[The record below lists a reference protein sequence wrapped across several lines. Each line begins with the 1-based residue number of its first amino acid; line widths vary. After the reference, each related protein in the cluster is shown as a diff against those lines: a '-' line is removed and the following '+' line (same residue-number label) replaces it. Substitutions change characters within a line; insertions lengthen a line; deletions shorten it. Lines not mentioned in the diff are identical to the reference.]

1 MFAKVHPAEDVKSG
15 NTGSCHDLVRYLEKE
30 TGEGQRFFSHTEQ
43 DISPE
48 RVIMDIDG
56 NKKAL
61 GANDAKFFM
70 LSLNPSQSEQMH
82 LIGRKVDDFK
92 ELTPQEKKE
101 VFQKLEAFTRSA
113 MDEYALNFGRD
124 NIRGGQDLM
133 YYARVETERSYHPED
148 EEVKQGIARIGEP
161 KPGLNLHV
169 HVIVSRKSL
178 DGKVKLSPGA
188 KSAGNTWELEGR
200 GTVKRGFSHE
210 GWKVRVQECFNRKF
224 DYQAK
229 EGETYVRP
237 QVSAEIG
244 KITNPE
250 LKRILQDEQFTAAN
264 QIVAA
269 MREQGYTHQVRKGV
283 HSFSR
288 EGEVFQVEHRLL
300 KAFEQPLSDEQLKSI
315 TERFDLTKYEANP
328 AGYRENGLQVKDIS
342 FSTYVKDEAQKGE
355 KALKEVAYKVVYDEQ
370 NHTTVSFA
378 TVRQFAYE
386 HQINLVKSEPTA
398 EAVLKK
404 IKNPELKNLLENYR
418 FTSANQIVVA
428 MKEQGYTHKVRK
440 GVHSFSREGEVF
452 QVEHRLLKA
461 FEQPLSDEQLK
472 SITERFDLTK
482 YEANP
487 AGYRENGLQ
496 VKDISFSTYV
506 KDEAQKGE
514 KALKEVAYK
523 VVYDE
528 QNHTTVSF
536 ATVRQFAY
544 EHQINLVKSEPTA
557 EAVLKKIKNPELKNL
572 LENYRFTSANQIVV
586 AMKEQGYTHKVRKGV
601 HSFSREGER
610 VSIRH
615 KDLKKFAD
623 PKLESR
629 HMEGIIERFN
639 LYKYK
644 QEGVAYRENGLEA
657 KNISFLTYQKVPIE
671 PEEDKSVTG
680 KPETK
685 EEAQQPQQ
693 ETPGSEAHPEETE
706 NEAETP
712 MPEPDPVKYRKELKE
727 VSYDV
732 LFDRETKTYVP
743 ISAIRKYAYENEI
756 NLIDRYKHGYAVR
769 NEDLRECLA
778 NPEYR
783 TVRQINKAMRERG
796 YTIERDEAGN
806 YTYIKGESSFFME
819 RRDLLAFTGY
829 AKDTGGRERER
840 GTHRSAD
847 KTVGF
852 IGGKAKQK
860 LINEILGDSFRT
872 ERMLVGN
879 VKKAVSLIQNPANI
893 KMMLIKQIGSFL
905 NPFKEL

>member
-148 EEVKQGIARIGEP
+148 EEVKQGITRIGEP

-269 MREQGYTHQVRKGV
+269 MR
-283 HSFSR
+283 
-288 EGEVFQVEHRLL
+288 
-300 KAFEQPLSDEQLKSI
+300 
-315 TERFDLTKYEANP
+315 
-328 AGYRENGLQVKDIS
+328 
-342 FSTYVKDEAQKGE
+342 
-355 KALKEVAYKVVYDEQ
+355 
-370 NHTTVSFA
+370 
-378 TVRQFAYE
+378 
-386 HQINLVKSEPTA
+386 
-398 EAVLKK
+398 
-404 IKNPELKNLLENYR
+404 
-418 FTSANQIVVA
+418 
-428 MKEQGYTHKVRK
+428 
-440 GVHSFSREGEVF
+440 
-452 QVEHRLLKA
+452 
-461 FEQPLSDEQLK
+461 
-472 SITERFDLTK
+472 
-482 YEANP
+482 
-487 AGYRENGLQ
+487 
-496 VKDISFSTYV
+496 
-506 KDEAQKGE
+506 
-514 KALKEVAYK
+514 
-523 VVYDE
+523 
-528 QNHTTVSF
+528 
-536 ATVRQFAY
+536 
-544 EHQINLVKSEPTA
+544 
-557 EAVLKKIKNPELKNL
+557 
-572 LENYRFTSANQIVV
+572 
-586 AMKEQGYTHKVRKGV
+586 EQGYTHKVRKGV

>member
-92 ELTPQEKKE
+92 ELAPQEKKE

-244 KITNPE
+244 KIT
-250 LKRILQDEQFTAAN
+250 
-264 QIVAA
+264 
-269 MREQGYTHQVRKGV
+269 
-283 HSFSR
+283 
-288 EGEVFQVEHRLL
+288 
-300 KAFEQPLSDEQLKSI
+300 
-315 TERFDLTKYEANP
+315 
-328 AGYRENGLQVKDIS
+328 
-342 FSTYVKDEAQKGE
+342 
-355 KALKEVAYKVVYDEQ
+355 
-370 NHTTVSFA
+370 
-378 TVRQFAYE
+378 
-386 HQINLVKSEPTA
+386 
-398 EAVLKK
+398 
-404 IKNPELKNLLENYR
+404 
-418 FTSANQIVVA
+418 
-428 MKEQGYTHKVRK
+428 
-440 GVHSFSREGEVF
+440 
-452 QVEHRLLKA
+452 
-461 FEQPLSDEQLK
+461 
-472 SITERFDLTK
+472 
-482 YEANP
+482 
-487 AGYRENGLQ
+487 
-496 VKDISFSTYV
+496 
-506 KDEAQKGE
+506 
-514 KALKEVAYK
+514 
-523 VVYDE
+523 
-528 QNHTTVSF
+528 
-536 ATVRQFAY
+536 
-544 EHQINLVKSEPTA
+544 
-557 EAVLKKIKNPELKNL
+557 NPELKNL

-829 AKDTGGRERER
+829 AKDTGGRER

>member
-210 GWKVRVQECFNRKF
+210 DWKVRVQECFNRKF

-244 KITNPE
+244 KIT
-250 LKRILQDEQFTAAN
+250 
-264 QIVAA
+264 
-269 MREQGYTHQVRKGV
+269 
-283 HSFSR
+283 
-288 EGEVFQVEHRLL
+288 
-300 KAFEQPLSDEQLKSI
+300 
-315 TERFDLTKYEANP
+315 
-328 AGYRENGLQVKDIS
+328 
-342 FSTYVKDEAQKGE
+342 
-355 KALKEVAYKVVYDEQ
+355 
-370 NHTTVSFA
+370 
-378 TVRQFAYE
+378 
-386 HQINLVKSEPTA
+386 
-398 EAVLKK
+398 
-404 IKNPELKNLLENYR
+404 
-418 FTSANQIVVA
+418 
-428 MKEQGYTHKVRK
+428 
-440 GVHSFSREGEVF
+440 
-452 QVEHRLLKA
+452 
-461 FEQPLSDEQLK
+461 
-472 SITERFDLTK
+472 
-482 YEANP
+482 
-487 AGYRENGLQ
+487 
-496 VKDISFSTYV
+496 
-506 KDEAQKGE
+506 
-514 KALKEVAYK
+514 
-523 VVYDE
+523 
-528 QNHTTVSF
+528 
-536 ATVRQFAY
+536 
-544 EHQINLVKSEPTA
+544 
-557 EAVLKKIKNPELKNL
+557 NPELKNL

>member
-440 GVHSFSREGEVF
+440 GVHSFSREGE
-452 QVEHRLLKA
+452 
-461 FEQPLSDEQLK
+461 
-472 SITERFDLTK
+472 
-482 YEANP
+482 
-487 AGYRENGLQ
+487 
-496 VKDISFSTYV
+496 
-506 KDEAQKGE
+506 
-514 KALKEVAYK
+514 
-523 VVYDE
+523 
-528 QNHTTVSF
+528 
-536 ATVRQFAY
+536 
-544 EHQINLVKSEPTA
+544 
-557 EAVLKKIKNPELKNL
+557 
-572 LENYRFTSANQIVV
+572 
-586 AMKEQGYTHKVRKGV
+586 
-601 HSFSREGER
+601 R

-769 NEDLRECLA
+769 NEDFRECLA

>member
-250 LKRILQDEQFTAAN
+250 LKRILQDEQ
-264 QIVAA
+264 
-269 MREQGYTHQVRKGV
+269 
-283 HSFSR
+283 
-288 EGEVFQVEHRLL
+288 
-300 KAFEQPLSDEQLKSI
+300 
-315 TERFDLTKYEANP
+315 
-328 AGYRENGLQVKDIS
+328 
-342 FSTYVKDEAQKGE
+342 
-355 KALKEVAYKVVYDEQ
+355 
-370 NHTTVSFA
+370 
-378 TVRQFAYE
+378 
-386 HQINLVKSEPTA
+386 
-398 EAVLKK
+398 
-404 IKNPELKNLLENYR
+404 
-418 FTSANQIVVA
+418 
-428 MKEQGYTHKVRK
+428 
-440 GVHSFSREGEVF
+440 
-452 QVEHRLLKA
+452 
-461 FEQPLSDEQLK
+461 
-472 SITERFDLTK
+472 
-482 YEANP
+482 
-487 AGYRENGLQ
+487 
-496 VKDISFSTYV
+496 
-506 KDEAQKGE
+506 
-514 KALKEVAYK
+514 
-523 VVYDE
+523 
-528 QNHTTVSF
+528 
-536 ATVRQFAY
+536 
-544 EHQINLVKSEPTA
+544 
-557 EAVLKKIKNPELKNL
+557 
-572 LENYRFTSANQIVV
+572 FTSANQIVV

>member
-386 HQINLVKSEPTA
+386 
-398 EAVLKK
+398 
-404 IKNPELKNLLENYR
+404 
-418 FTSANQIVVA
+418 
-428 MKEQGYTHKVRK
+428 
-440 GVHSFSREGEVF
+440 
-452 QVEHRLLKA
+452 
-461 FEQPLSDEQLK
+461 
-472 SITERFDLTK
+472 
-482 YEANP
+482 
-487 AGYRENGLQ
+487 
-496 VKDISFSTYV
+496 
-506 KDEAQKGE
+506 
-514 KALKEVAYK
+514 
-523 VVYDE
+523 
-528 QNHTTVSF
+528 
-536 ATVRQFAY
+536 
-544 EHQINLVKSEPTA
+544 
-557 EAVLKKIKNPELKNL
+557 
-572 LENYRFTSANQIVV
+572 
-586 AMKEQGYTHKVRKGV
+586 
-601 HSFSREGER
+601 
-610 VSIRH
+610 
-615 KDLKKFAD
+615 
-623 PKLESR
+623 
-629 HMEGIIERFN
+629 
-639 LYKYK
+639 
-644 QEGVAYRENGLEA
+644 
-657 KNISFLTYQKVPIE
+657 
-671 PEEDKSVTG
+671 
-680 KPETK
+680 
-685 EEAQQPQQ
+685 
-693 ETPGSEAHPEETE
+693 
-706 NEAETP
+706 
-712 MPEPDPVKYRKELKE
+712 
-727 VSYDV
+727 
-732 LFDRETKTYVP
+732 
-743 ISAIRKYAYENEI
+743 NEI

>member
-315 TERFDLTKYEANP
+315 AERFDLTKYEANP

-404 IKNPELKNLLENYR
+404 IKNPELKKLLENYR
-418 FTSANQIVVA
+418 FTSAN
-428 MKEQGYTHKVRK
+428 RK
-440 GVHSFSREGEVF
+440 HSINSPFHSKNVI
-452 QVEHRLLKA
+452 LL
-461 FEQPLSDEQLK
+461 L
-472 SITERFDLTK
+472 
-482 YEANP
+482 
-487 AGYRENGLQ
+487 
-496 VKDISFSTYV
+496 
-506 KDEAQKGE
+506 
-514 KALKEVAYK
+514 
-523 VVYDE
+523 
-528 QNHTTVSF
+528 
-536 ATVRQFAY
+536 
-544 EHQINLVKSEPTA
+544 
-557 EAVLKKIKNPELKNL
+557 
-572 LENYRFTSANQIVV
+572 
-586 AMKEQGYTHKVRKGV
+586 
-601 HSFSREGER
+601 
-610 VSIRH
+610 
-615 KDLKKFAD
+615 
-623 PKLESR
+623 
-629 HMEGIIERFN
+629 
-639 LYKYK
+639 
-644 QEGVAYRENGLEA
+644 
-657 KNISFLTYQKVPIE
+657 
-671 PEEDKSVTG
+671 
-680 KPETK
+680 
-685 EEAQQPQQ
+685 
-693 ETPGSEAHPEETE
+693 
-706 NEAETP
+706 
-712 MPEPDPVKYRKELKE
+712 
-727 VSYDV
+727 
-732 LFDRETKTYVP
+732 
-743 ISAIRKYAYENEI
+743 
-756 NLIDRYKHGYAVR
+756 
-769 NEDLRECLA
+769 
-778 NPEYR
+778 
-783 TVRQINKAMRERG
+783 
-796 YTIERDEAGN
+796 
-806 YTYIKGESSFFME
+806 
-819 RRDLLAFTGY
+819 
-829 AKDTGGRERER
+829 
-840 GTHRSAD
+840 
-847 KTVGF
+847 
-852 IGGKAKQK
+852 
-860 LINEILGDSFRT
+860 
-872 ERMLVGN
+872 
-879 VKKAVSLIQNPANI
+879 
-893 KMMLIKQIGSFL
+893 
-905 NPFKEL
+905 

>member
-148 EEVKQGIARIGEP
+148 EEVKQGITRIGEP

-244 KITNPE
+244 
-250 LKRILQDEQFTAAN
+250 
-264 QIVAA
+264 
-269 MREQGYTHQVRKGV
+269 
-283 HSFSR
+283 
-288 EGEVFQVEHRLL
+288 
-300 KAFEQPLSDEQLKSI
+300 
-315 TERFDLTKYEANP
+315 
-328 AGYRENGLQVKDIS
+328 
-342 FSTYVKDEAQKGE
+342 
-355 KALKEVAYKVVYDEQ
+355 
-370 NHTTVSFA
+370 
-378 TVRQFAYE
+378 
-386 HQINLVKSEPTA
+386 
-398 EAVLKK
+398 
-404 IKNPELKNLLENYR
+404 
-418 FTSANQIVVA
+418 
-428 MKEQGYTHKVRK
+428 
-440 GVHSFSREGEVF
+440 
-452 QVEHRLLKA
+452 
-461 FEQPLSDEQLK
+461 
-472 SITERFDLTK
+472 
-482 YEANP
+482 
-487 AGYRENGLQ
+487 
-496 VKDISFSTYV
+496 
-506 KDEAQKGE
+506 
-514 KALKEVAYK
+514 
-523 VVYDE
+523 
-528 QNHTTVSF
+528 
-536 ATVRQFAY
+536 
-544 EHQINLVKSEPTA
+544 
-557 EAVLKKIKNPELKNL
+557 KIKNPELKNL

-829 AKDTGGRERER
+829 AKDTGGRER

>member
-133 YYARVETERSYHPED
+133 YYARVETERAYHPED

-269 MREQGYTHQVRKGV
+269 MREQGYTHQ
-283 HSFSR
+283 
-288 EGEVFQVEHRLL
+288 
-300 KAFEQPLSDEQLKSI
+300 
-315 TERFDLTKYEANP
+315 
-328 AGYRENGLQVKDIS
+328 
-342 FSTYVKDEAQKGE
+342 
-355 KALKEVAYKVVYDEQ
+355 
-370 NHTTVSFA
+370 
-378 TVRQFAYE
+378 
-386 HQINLVKSEPTA
+386 
-398 EAVLKK
+398 
-404 IKNPELKNLLENYR
+404 
-418 FTSANQIVVA
+418 
-428 MKEQGYTHKVRK
+428 
-440 GVHSFSREGEVF
+440 
-452 QVEHRLLKA
+452 
-461 FEQPLSDEQLK
+461 
-472 SITERFDLTK
+472 
-482 YEANP
+482 
-487 AGYRENGLQ
+487 
-496 VKDISFSTYV
+496 
-506 KDEAQKGE
+506 
-514 KALKEVAYK
+514 
-523 VVYDE
+523 
-528 QNHTTVSF
+528 
-536 ATVRQFAY
+536 
-544 EHQINLVKSEPTA
+544 
-557 EAVLKKIKNPELKNL
+557 
-572 LENYRFTSANQIVV
+572 
-586 AMKEQGYTHKVRKGV
+586 VRKGV

>member
-386 HQINLVKSEPTA
+386 HQINLVKSDRHHNYWR
-398 EAVLKK
+398 LYGGD
-404 IKNPELKNLLENYR
+404 LEVRRWFGRKASEKPLAGHHIGLYGRIFTYDFETGGTGYMGGKPGGTLWDKMNY
-418 FTSANQIVVA
+418 SV
-428 MKEQGYTHKVRK
+428 
-440 GVHSFSREGEVF
+440 
-452 QVEHRLLKA
+452 
-461 FEQPLSDEQLK
+461 
-472 SITERFDLTK
+472 
-482 YEANP
+482 
-487 AGYRENGLQ
+487 
-496 VKDISFSTYV
+496 
-506 KDEAQKGE
+506 
-514 KALKEVAYK
+514 
-523 VVYDE
+523 
-528 QNHTTVSF
+528 
-536 ATVRQFAY
+536 
-544 EHQINLVKSEPTA
+544 
-557 EAVLKKIKNPELKNL
+557 
-572 LENYRFTSANQIVV
+572 
-586 AMKEQGYTHKVRKGV
+586 
-601 HSFSREGER
+601 
-610 VSIRH
+610 
-615 KDLKKFAD
+615 
-623 PKLESR
+623 
-629 HMEGIIERFN
+629 
-639 LYKYK
+639 
-644 QEGVAYRENGLEA
+644 GLEYGYSLPVA
-657 KNISFLTYQKVPIE
+657 RRLNLDFVIGVGYWGGEYHKYAPIDGHYVWKETRRRHWFGLT
-671 PEEDKSVTG
+671 
-680 KPETK
+680 
-685 EEAQQPQQ
+685 
-693 ETPGSEAHPEETE
+693 
-706 NEAETP
+706 EAE
-712 MPEPDPVKYRKELKE
+712 
-727 VSYDV
+727 
-732 LFDRETKTYVP
+732 
-743 ISAIRKYAYENEI
+743 ISLVWLLGR
-756 NLIDRYKHGYAVR
+756 
-769 NEDLRECLA
+769 
-778 NPEYR
+778 
-783 TVRQINKAMRERG
+783 
-796 YTIERDEAGN
+796 GN
-806 YTYIKGESSFFME
+806 YNEK
-819 RRDLLAFTGY
+819 
-829 AKDTGGRERER
+829 KGGR
-840 GTHRSAD
+840 
-847 KTVGF
+847 
-852 IGGKAKQK
+852 Q
-860 LINEILGDSFRT
+860 
-872 ERMLVGN
+872 
-879 VKKAVSLIQNPANI
+879 
-893 KMMLIKQIGSFL
+893 
-905 NPFKEL
+905 

>member
-1 MFAKVHPAEDVKSG
+1 
-15 NTGSCHDLVRYLEKE
+15 
-30 TGEGQRFFSHTEQ
+30 
-43 DISPE
+43 
-48 RVIMDIDG
+48 
-56 NKKAL
+56 
-61 GANDAKFFM
+61 
-70 LSLNPSQSEQMH
+70 
-82 LIGRKVDDFK
+82 
-92 ELTPQEKKE
+92 
-101 VFQKLEAFTRSA
+101 
-113 MDEYALNFGRD
+113 
-124 NIRGGQDLM
+124 
-133 YYARVETERSYHPED
+133 
-148 EEVKQGIARIGEP
+148 
-161 KPGLNLHV
+161 
-169 HVIVSRKSL
+169 
-178 DGKVKLSPGA
+178 
-188 KSAGNTWELEGR
+188 
-200 GTVKRGFSHE
+200 
-210 GWKVRVQECFNRKF
+210 
-224 DYQAK
+224 
-229 EGETYVRP
+229 
-237 QVSAEIG
+237 
-244 KITNPE
+244 
-250 LKRILQDEQFTAAN
+250 
-264 QIVAA
+264 

-300 KAFEQPLSDEQLKSI
+300 KAFEKQLSDEQLKSI

-328 AGYRENGLQVKDIS
+328 AGYREKGLQVKDIS

-386 HQINLVKSEPTA
+386 HRINLVKSEPTA

-404 IKNPELKNLLENYR
+404 VKNP
-418 FTSANQIVVA
+418 
-428 MKEQGYTHKVRK
+428 
-440 GVHSFSREGEVF
+440 
-452 QVEHRLLKA
+452 
-461 FEQPLSDEQLK
+461 D
-472 SITERFDLTK
+472 
-482 YEANP
+482 
-487 AGYRENGLQ
+487 
-496 VKDISFSTYV
+496 
-506 KDEAQKGE
+506 
-514 KALKEVAYK
+514 
-523 VVYDE
+523 
-528 QNHTTVSF
+528 
-536 ATVRQFAY
+536 
-544 EHQINLVKSEPTA
+544 
-557 EAVLKKIKNPELKNL
+557 LKNL

-671 PEEDKSVTG
+671 PEEDKSMTG
-680 KPETK
+680 KPEAK

-693 ETPGSEAHPEETE
+693 ETPGNEVRPEETE
-706 NEAETP
+706 NEAEKP
-712 MPEPDPVKYRKELKE
+712 MPEPDPVRYRKELKE

-732 LFDRETKTYVP
+732 LFDKETKTYVP
-743 ISAIRKYAYENEI
+743 ISAIRKYAYENGI

-840 GTHRSAD
+840 GAYRNAD
-847 KTVGF
+847 KAVGF

>member
-418 FTSANQIVVA
+418 FTSANQIVAA
-428 MKEQGYTHKVRK
+428 MREQGYTHQVRK

>member
-1 MFAKVHPAEDVKSG
+1 MVKNRKLLAEQLVEESVVLLKNENQLLPLQEGQTVAVFGRSALVTYVSG
-15 NTGSCHDLVRYLEKE
+15 NGSGAARGAESSNIIIELEKAGISVCE
-30 TGEGQRFFSHTEQ
+30 ELKQYYLQQREA
-43 DISPE
+43 E
-48 RVIMDIDG
+48 
-56 NKKAL
+56 A
-61 GANDAKFFM
+61 AN
-70 LSLNPSQSEQMH
+70 
-82 LIGRKVDDFK
+82 
-92 ELTPQEKKE
+92 PQEEFDFSQMKE
-101 VFQKLEAFTRSA
+101 AVNS
-113 MDEYALNFGRD
+113 G
-124 NIRGGQDLM
+124 LM
-133 YYARVETERSYHPED
+133 YEIFGTYHAPVPEYPIPECLLTNVRD
-148 EEVKQGIARIGEP
+148 KTNTAILVLGRNAGGEECDR
-161 KPGLNLHV
+161 
-169 HVIVSRKSL
+169 R
-178 DGKVKLSPGA
+178 
-188 KSAGNTWELEGR
+188 LEG
-200 GTVKRGFSHE
+200 
-210 GWKVRVQECFNRKF
+210 
-224 DYQAK
+224 DYYLTEEEK
-229 EGETYVRP
+229 KL
-237 QVSAEIG
+237 VS
-244 KITNPE
+244 
-250 LKRILQDEQFTAAN
+250 
-264 QIVAA
+264 
-269 MREQGYTHQVRKGV
+269 
-283 HSFSR
+283 
-288 EGEVFQVEHRLL
+288 
-300 KAFEQPLSDEQLKSI
+300 
-315 TERFDLTKYEANP
+315 
-328 AGYRENGLQVKDIS
+328 
-342 FSTYVKDEAQKGE
+342 
-355 KALKEVAYKVVYDEQ
+355 
-370 NHTTVSFA
+370 
-378 TVRQFAYE
+378 
-386 HQINLVKSEPTA
+386 
-398 EAVLKK
+398 
-404 IKNPELKNLLENYR
+404 
-418 FTSANQIVVA
+418 
-428 MKEQGYTHKVRK
+428 
-440 GVHSFSREGEVF
+440 
-452 QVEHRLLKA
+452 
-461 FEQPLSDEQLK
+461 
-472 SITERFDLTK
+472 
-482 YEANP
+482 
-487 AGYRENGLQ
+487 
-496 VKDISFSTYV
+496 
-506 KDEAQKGE
+506 
-514 KALKEVAYK
+514 
-523 VVYDE
+523 
-528 QNHTTVSF
+528 
-536 ATVRQFAY
+536 
-544 EHQINLVKSEPTA
+544 HQINLVKSEPTA

>member
-124 NIRGGQDLM
+124 NIKGGQDLM

-244 KITNPE
+244 KIT
-250 LKRILQDEQFTAAN
+250 
-264 QIVAA
+264 
-269 MREQGYTHQVRKGV
+269 
-283 HSFSR
+283 
-288 EGEVFQVEHRLL
+288 
-300 KAFEQPLSDEQLKSI
+300 
-315 TERFDLTKYEANP
+315 
-328 AGYRENGLQVKDIS
+328 
-342 FSTYVKDEAQKGE
+342 
-355 KALKEVAYKVVYDEQ
+355 
-370 NHTTVSFA
+370 
-378 TVRQFAYE
+378 
-386 HQINLVKSEPTA
+386 
-398 EAVLKK
+398 
-404 IKNPELKNLLENYR
+404 
-418 FTSANQIVVA
+418 
-428 MKEQGYTHKVRK
+428 
-440 GVHSFSREGEVF
+440 
-452 QVEHRLLKA
+452 
-461 FEQPLSDEQLK
+461 
-472 SITERFDLTK
+472 
-482 YEANP
+482 
-487 AGYRENGLQ
+487 
-496 VKDISFSTYV
+496 
-506 KDEAQKGE
+506 
-514 KALKEVAYK
+514 
-523 VVYDE
+523 
-528 QNHTTVSF
+528 
-536 ATVRQFAY
+536 
-544 EHQINLVKSEPTA
+544 
-557 EAVLKKIKNPELKNL
+557 NPELKNL